1 MRNFTL
7 KTLILTVLGLIGVYG
22 VSVQAQ
28 TWTRTSLSDA
38 TGKNVYLYNLGT
50 KKFLGKGGHWGT
62 QATLASEGV
71 LFTLTE
77 TSKGAGTYY
86 LTSHLQQQDGTVNGK
101 LTFTSENSSFY
112 DKNGVFYVDQTHNY
126 LANLIFTEVS
136 GESNVYNISVA
147 ETDTLSTYIGINY
160 MVAQDNG
167 ITNSKD
173 ASMEATDDAAKWILV
188 TEDTRNAAFQNDSNI
203 EDVTATFLIKD
214 FDFGRRDLNVDN
226 WKTSDG
232 KALTWNE
239 KNGKPSDA
247 YPTTTVTTTT
257 TYVYMAN
264 HKHSSQ
270 TCEQTISLSEYKG
283 ESCDTTCSIGR
294 QKSYAFNYSHAESN
308 TTSTT
313 TEGYT
318 YYNGNGYDANSEIT
332 DESTSKTVRA
342 QYLYGGKWTANIHG
356 SAGTLY
362 QTISSDNMLRKGWY
376 TVYCKAFT
384 TATKG
389 TVKLV
394 VTPADALNLE
404 STHTRTA
411 DVVKFNGETIPTTY
425 VEASD
430 SLAADDYLISAQVYV
445 DETNG
450 TYNPLTFGI
459 YVDGADE
466 KAWTCFDDFELKYNG
481 DAPMI
486 LLLDEESE
494 SSDYLEAQRYEYE
507 GDKTGEDY
515 YKGNRV
521 LYLHRTFN
529 LNKWNTLVLP
539 VDITVGQARN
549 AFGSDVKISEFFG
562 AIDEDRP
569 GTIIFKNITTTETN
583 DIAIKANKLYLIKPT
598 VAEPGADGATTID
611 TVSKTCT
618 YNGKEINISLD
629 KYYTFPA
636 VQYNYFD
643 EGTLN
648 TRPDCSESVAEYYG
662 TDGKIKAVGTY
673 LNVTA
678 KNGIPVNSYV
688 LSGKSTDNSVAGLW
702 YYRTAKTKSKGF
714 RGWLETVTTEGQAS
728 TGLDYEINGIVEHV
742 AGDPT
747 GIGEILLNP
756 NTVNGNV
763 YNLNGQLIR
772 RNATSLDGLAAGVY
786 VSNGKKYVVK

>member
-1 MRNFTL
+1 MRKFTL

-50 KKFLGKGGHWGT
+50 NKFLGKGGHWGT

-71 LFTLTE
+71 LFTLTK
-77 TSKGAGTYY
+77 TSTGYY
-86 LTSHLQQQDGTVNGK
+86 LTSHLQQEGDTTNTNGK
-101 LTFTSENSSFY
+101 LTFMDDSQNFY
-112 DKNGVFYVDQTHNY
+112 DKGNFYVDQTH
-126 LANLIFTEVS
+126 TS
-136 GESNVYNISVA
+136 
-147 ETDTLSTYIGINY
+147 LSTLTFTAVDGDENAYNVSVTGYQSYSGTIY
-160 MVAQDNG
+160 MVANDG
-167 ITNSKD
+167 EITNSSD
-173 ASMEATDDAAKWILV
+173 ASSVSTTDDAAKWIFI
-188 TEDTRNAAFQNDSNI
+188 TEDVRKTAFQNDANI

-214 FDFGRRDLNVDN
+214 YDFARKDMNVGN

-232 KALTWNE
+232 RALTRSDSTCT
-239 KNGKPSDA
+239 PSNA
-247 YPTTTVTTTT
+247 YPTTIETTTT
-257 TYVYMAN
+257 TYTYKAN
-264 HKHSSQ
+264 HKHGSSSCSS
-270 TCEQTISLSEYKG
+270 TFTTTDSSLG
-283 ESCDTTCSIGR
+283 ESC
-294 QKSYAFNYSHAESN
+294 QHACDNGNRNKKYEFDFETIN
-308 TTSTT
+308 TNTASTT

-318 YYNGNGYDANSEIT
+318 YYNGNGYNEKDHYKDSNNKGVSF
-332 DESTSKTVRA
+332 

-394 VTPADALNLE
+394 VTPDSALSLE

-411 DVVKFNGETIPTTY
+411 DVVKFNGETEPTTY

-459 YVDGADE
+459 YVDCADE

-481 DAPMI
+481 DAPMT
-486 LLLDEESE
+486 LLLDEDSD

-507 GDKTGEDY
+507 GDKTGGDY

-539 VDITVGQARN
+539 VGITVGQARS
-549 AFGSDVKISEFFG
+549 AFGGDVKISEFIG
-562 AIDEDRP
+562 AIDPDRP

-583 DIAIKANKLYLIKPT
+583 DIAIKPNRLYLIKPT
-598 VAEPGADGATTID
+598 VAEPGSEGATTID
-611 TVSKTCT
+611 KVSKTCM
-618 YNGKEINISLD
+618 YNGKEIEISLD

-636 VQYNYFD
+636 VQYNCFGED
-643 EGTLN
+643 PLD

-662 TDGKIKAVGTY
+662 TEGRIKAVGTY

-678 KNGIPVNSYV
+678 ENGIPVNSYV

-728 TGLDYEINGIVEHV
+728 IGLDYEINGIVEHV

-747 GIGEILLNP
+747 GIGEILTNP

>member
-1 MRNFTL
+1 MRKFTL
-7 KTLILTVLGLIGVYG
+7 KTVILTVLGLIGVYG

-50 KKFLGKGGHWGT
+50 NKFLGKGGHWGT

-71 LFTLTE
+71 LFTLTK
-77 TSKGAGTYY
+77 TSTGYN
-86 LTSHLQQQDGTVNGK
+86 LTSHLQQQGGTTNGK
-101 LTFTSENSSFY
+101 LTFTSDHGFF
-112 DKNGVFYVDQTHNY
+112 DKNGVFYVDQNHDY

-136 GESNVYNISVA
+136 DESNVYNISVQ
-147 ETDTLSTYIGINY
+147 DTLSSSSYYGSYY
-160 MVAQDNG
+160 MVANDNG

-173 ASMEATDDAAKWILV
+173 ASIEATDDAAKWILV
-188 TEDTRNAAFQNDSNI
+188 TEDTRKAAFQNDAYI

-214 FDFGRRDLNVDN
+214 FDFGRRDLNVGN

-232 KALTWNE
+232 KGLTWNE
-239 KNGKPSDA
+239 TNGKPSDA
-247 YPTTTVTTTT
+247 YPTTIETTTT
-257 TYVYMAN
+257 TYTYKAN
-264 HKHSSQ
+264 HKHRNSSCSY
-270 TCEQTISLSEYKG
+270 TFTTTDSSLG
-283 ESCDTTCSIGR
+283 ESCT
-294 QKSYAFNYSHAESN
+294 HACESGNSNKTYKFDLETINTN

-318 YYNGNGYDANSEIT
+318 YYNGNGYDADYVIT
-332 DESTSKTVRA
+332 NEGRA

-384 TATKG
+384 TATQG

-394 VTPADALNLE
+394 VTPADALSLE

-411 DVVKFNGETIPTTY
+411 DVVKFNGETEPTTY

-481 DAPMI
+481 DAPMT
-486 LLLDEESE
+486 LLLNEDSE

-507 GDKTGEDY
+507 GDKTGDDY

-539 VDITVGQARN
+539 VGITVGQARS
-549 AFGSDVKISEFFG
+549 AFGGDVKISEFFG
-562 AIDEDRP
+562 AIDPDRP

-583 DIAIKANKLYLIKPT
+583 DIAIKPNRLYLIKPT
-598 VAEPGADGATTID
+598 VAEPGSEGATTID
-611 TVSKTCT
+611 KVSKKCMYKDT
-618 YNGKEINISLD
+618 EIEISLD

-636 VQYNYFD
+636 VQYNCFGD
-643 EGTLN
+643 DPLD
-648 TRPDCSESVAEYYG
+648 TRLDCSESVAEYYG
-662 TDGKIKAVGTY
+662 TGGRIKAVGTY

-678 KNGIPVNSYV
+678 ENGIPVNSYV

-728 TGLDYEINGIVEHV
+728 IGLDYEINGIVEHV

-747 GIGEILLNP
+747 GIGEILINP
-756 NTVNGNV
+756 NAVNGNV